1 MLQSIM
7 AGLVW
12 KPPGLFCHA
21 EGAPRLAAA
30 VLGVTV
36 FIMIPEGKGEAA
48 QPFFTSTVA
57 NQANVVFIGSGG
69 MANGVYFL
77 FSSTNLA
84 LPLADWTMI
93 GDSNFFDTDGN
104 FTFTNVLASGRP
116 AQYFALSLS
125 PQMLSAADAIVLQ
138 ALQNV
143 RDEGF
148 NAYLTP
154 PGGLYINWIYTNNP
168 PVVANNVNIQ
178 SNGRADSTPTVRHDR
193 LTDIVYLAALCLYKQ
208 RHPLDPQFD
217 SEVAK
222 YTTICLS
229 SNDDN
234 FLGSPDERGWIYWVL
249 EDIIPTVPAFK
260 GVDDAQADHF
270 YSQYTKN
277 LSKYPGVTPLYLDF
291 PTNEP
296 GGEYTVAN
304 EIEDGCV
311 LIVNGT
317 KRGLA
322 NYIAAG
328 ENLLAFQ
335 QSNSWST
342 SLLLWP
348 ENMGHVFSD
357 ATKTHIAPPGAEYI
371 YDAVIKPGEL
381 GEATEAICRANQ
393 ADPSHHYGAWAKAI
407 LDNLQ
412 PSVNGYKLWDTTNGG
427 YYTQLQFTGST
438 NIYSTSLSYTVDRS
452 YKEVGR
458 FTVAIRA
465 FLAANQTG
473 IASYSSNTLA
483 AINTAAL
490 ASYYSSGHGW
500 PYQEYPNWTLYNNPV
515 LQTWVTSESIG
526 HAIRSILSYELAQ

>member
-1 MLQSIM
+1 MLQFIM
-7 AGLVW
+7 AGLVQ
-12 KPPGLFCHA
+12 KPPGLSFHT
-21 EGAPRLAAA
+21 EGALRVTAAIFGA
-30 VLGVTV
+30 VL
-36 FIMIPEGKGEAA
+36 FMISEENGKAS
-48 QPFFTSTVA
+48 QPFFTTSLA
-57 NQANVVFIGSGG
+57 NRTNLVLSGG
-69 MANGVYFL
+69 GGAANGAYFI
-77 FSSTNLA
+77 FSSTNPALLLA
-84 LPLADWTMI
+84 NWTMI
-93 GDSNFFDTDGN
+93 GGSNFFDASGN
-104 FTFTNVLASGRP
+104 FAFTNVLASGRP
-116 AQYFALSLS
+116 AQYFTLSLS
-125 PQMLSAADAIVLQ
+125 PQTLSAADAMVLS
-138 ALQNV
+138 ALQNM

-148 NAYLTP
+148 NTYLAT
-154 PGGLYINWIYTNNP
+154 PGGLYINWNYTNNP
-168 PVVANNVNIQ
+168 PVAATNVNIE
-178 SNGRADSTPTVRHDR
+178 SNGKADASTTLRHDR

-208 RHPLDPQFD
+208 GHPLEPQFD

-234 FLGSPDERGWIYWVL
+234 FAGSPDERGWIYWVL

-277 LSKYPGVTPLYLDF
+277 LGKYPGVTPLYLDF

-311 LIVNGT
+311 LIVNGA

-342 SLLLWP
+342 NLLLWP
-348 ENMGHVFSD
+348 ENMGHVFTD
-357 ATKTHIAPPGAEYI
+357 GTKTQIAPPSAEYI

-393 ADPSHHYGAWAKAI
+393 ADPGHNYGAWAAEI

-412 PSVNGYKLWDTTNGG
+412 PSVNGYKLWDMTNGG
-427 YYTQLQFTGST
+427 YYLQLQFTGST
-438 NIYSTSLSYTVDRS
+438 NIYSTSLSYTVDKS

-458 FTVAIRA
+458 FTVVVRA

-473 IASYSSNTLA
+473 IASYNSNTLA
-483 AINTAAL
+483 TINAA
-490 ASYYSSGHGW
+490 AQSSYYSAGHGW

-515 LQTWVTSESIG
+515 LQTWVTSESTG
-526 HAIRSILSYELAQ
+526 HATRSILSYELAQ